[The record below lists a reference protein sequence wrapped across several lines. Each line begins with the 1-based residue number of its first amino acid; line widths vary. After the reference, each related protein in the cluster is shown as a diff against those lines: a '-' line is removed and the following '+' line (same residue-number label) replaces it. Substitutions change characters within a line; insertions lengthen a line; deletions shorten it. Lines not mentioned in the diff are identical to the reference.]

1 MPPEPSWSCRETQ
14 SNSSVQ
20 FEFRKSRKS
29 IAVSDRST
37 FRGCNIRTRR
47 GAARSRAD
55 SEPYRLS
62 KTGTRHRG
70 SLQHIAADIGSC
82 GDHDWLERQP
92 DETLDCFS
100 GSGGCIS
107 QHKLANSSSCADAA
121 IAGLQSESATRVS
134 GLPFRLFDHNSK
146 ARHCP
151 SADERE
157 APLRWVRY
165 PSRAAPA

>member
-1 MPPEPSWSCRETQ
+1 
-14 SNSSVQ
+14 
-20 FEFRKSRKS
+20 
-29 IAVSDRST
+29 
-37 FRGCNIRTRR
+37 
-47 GAARSRAD
+47 
-55 SEPYRLS
+55 
-62 KTGTRHRG
+62 
-70 SLQHIAADIGSC
+70 AADIGSC

-151 SADERE
+151 SADEPE
-157 APLRWVRY
+157 AIFIDCQAPFHGVSMI
-165 PSRAAPA
+165 PTSIACSRK

>member
-1 MPPEPSWSCRETQ
+1 MSSHSRVVSNDILRAGGRPPRAALEIGHDVPPEPSWSCRETQ

-20 FEFRKSRKS
+20 FEFRKLRKS

-92 DETLDCFS
+92 DETLDCFN
-100 GSGGCIS
+100 GSDGCVS
-107 QHKLANSSSCADAA
+107 QHQLANSGSCAD
-121 IAGLQSESATRVS
+121 
-134 GLPFRLFDHNSK
+134 GLPIL
-146 ARHCP
+146 P
-151 SADERE
+151 
-157 APLRWVRY
+157 
-165 PSRAAPA
+165 